1 MRELRE
7 EIRIAHETSR
17 VADDDLIQS
26 MRTRYMYVCMYV
38 CRQVVCVYV
47 CMCVCMYVCMCVCMY
62 VYTYIYIYMYMYY
75 INRSPTKMAHEL
87 NDSLRSFHALLK
99 DNLLSDQVYRNTHG
113 NTHGN
118 THKKTQNLTAHSC
131 WFHSLLLYRSKRDLL

>member
-38 CRQVVCVYV
+38 CMQVVCVYV
-47 CMCVCMYVCMCVCMY
+47 CMCVCMYVCMYVCVY
-62 VYTYIYIYMYMYY
+62 VCIYVYIYIYVYVLYKQVPY
-75 INRSPTKMAHEL
+75 ENGARTQRFTKIVPCPP
-87 NDSLRSFHALLK
+87 
-99 DNLLSDQVYRNTHG
+99 QG
-113 NTHGN
+113 
-118 THKKTQNLTAHSC
+118 
-131 WFHSLLLYRSKRDLL
+131 